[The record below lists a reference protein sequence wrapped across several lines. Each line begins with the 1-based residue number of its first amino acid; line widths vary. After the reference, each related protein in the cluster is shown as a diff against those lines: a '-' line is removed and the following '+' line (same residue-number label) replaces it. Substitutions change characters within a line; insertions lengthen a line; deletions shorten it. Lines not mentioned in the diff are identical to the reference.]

1 MSCSRSFFIC
11 YLLVLKSDF
20 NRKEQKRQKLSKNYH
35 LIIHNSATENSGT
48 LREFKNMWAEEKINF
63 NIFYRSKRNK
73 ETKTTVT
80 CSQSKN
86 GNTKT

>member
-20 NRKEQKRQKLSKNYH
+20 NRKEQKRQKLWKNYH

-48 LREFKNMWAEEKINF
+48 LREFKNMWAKGKEEVNVIKKPRQHLPAQNQKMEILKHSLE
-63 NIFYRSKRNK
+63 Y
-73 ETKTTVT
+73 V
-80 CSQSKN
+80 
-86 GNTKT
+86 